1 MKKKSVVQWVA
12 SRKIRWPASTYT
24 SIVLVFFS
32 LLLHFNMY
40 VCVTFSICFLGF
52 GHALFEWVVWE
63 TKPKKSQGLWSNELR
78 WQFYLNWNNWA
89 WKITTIIYFTM
100 WIQLS
105 LQIWDWKEIFIHIY
119 IITTN
124 NSLQIKWHRTDFVCM
139 NC

>member
-1 MKKKSVVQWVA
+1 MSLYWIKENKGGGKWKKSPWYNESPQGKSVDQHRHILA
-12 SRKIRWPASTYT
+12 L
-24 SIVLVFFS
+24 LVFFS

-105 LQIWDWKEIFIHIY
+105 TETEKKFLFTYIY
-119 IITTN
+119 N
-124 NSLQIKWHRTDFVCM
+124 HNE
-139 NC
+139 

>member
-1 MKKKSVVQWVA
+1 MRNSIITKCTTYSREGSWKMKKWVSGTKSCL
-12 SRKIRWPASTYT
+12 KENPLT
-24 SIVLVFFS
+24 SIDDIALLAFFPYC
-32 LLLHFNMY
+32 FN

-105 LQIWDWKEIFIHIY
+105 LAEPEKKFLFTY
-119 IITTN
+119 I
-124 NSLQIKWHRTDFVCM
+124 
-139 NC
+139 